1 MSDLI
6 DDVHGSSAIEVLL
19 VTTKA
24 HHTRDALKPYSKRI
38 TRDTLIIFIQ
48 NGMGIVD
55 SIRDILS
62 SKRIVVGTTT
72 NAVYRSH
79 PNEAHW
85 VHKGETIL
93 APEAS
98 TTISPHESDIISA
111 LGQLVPYS
119 TLERRLYRKLAL
131 NACINPV
138 TAIFNVSNSIVAD
151 ASSPAY
157 ALSSQ
162 LAKEIQQIYTL
173 LRPDVDVSRLAEDVL
188 QLALDTG
195 GNTSSMLADVRAG
208 RETEIDYINGYIVEM
223 GHNAGIEVI
232 PENEMVVKKV
242 RELTGYEFSHRNRV
256 L

>member
-6 DDVHGSSAIEVLL
+6 NDVHGSAPIEVLL

-38 TRDTLIIFIQ
+38 TRDTLMIFMQ

-55 SIRDILS
+55 SIRDILT
-62 SKRIVVGTTT
+62 SKRIVIGTTT
-72 NAVYRSH
+72 SGVYRSH

-85 VHKGETIL
+85 VYKGETL
-93 APEAS
+93 FAPEVS
-98 TTISPHESDIISA
+98 TTISPQENNIIST
-111 LGQLVPYS
+111 LGQLVPFS
-119 TLERRLYRKLAL
+119 ALENRLYRKLAL

-138 TAIFNVSNSIVAD
+138 TAIFNVPNAVVAD
-151 ASSPAY
+151 ASSPAN
-157 ALSSQ
+157 ALSKQ

-173 LRPDVDVSRLAEDVL
+173 LRPDVDVSRLAEDVV
-188 QLALDTG
+188 QLAHDTG

-242 RELTGYEFSHRNRV
+242 RELTG
-256 L
+256 